1 MEFTWRLLAVLRHNE
16 RMACEIGN
24 KIKRGVGQSH
34 SSFFMLSKG
43 KSAGVF
49 CFRFNFFIKKVITY
63 PQKYRELSTKVQVF
77 VPICLKNCTWVQ
89 QENF

>member
-49 CFRFNFFIKKVITY
+49 CFRFNFFIKKLSLIHRSTGSY
-63 PQKYRELSTKVQVF
+63 PQKYRFLCRF
-77 VPICLKNCTWVQ
+77 A
-89 QENF
+89 